1 MNMAVNDEAAFWSI
15 IASLISGFVVWGGAG
30 AIADHFLGT
39 GYLLIVGLVIG
50 IGSSFWLIWLR
61 FIKQ

>member
-1 MNMAVNDEAAFWSI
+1 MAVNDEAAFWSI
-15 IASLISGFVVWGGAG
+15 LAYLISGLVFWGGAG

-39 GYLLIVGLVIG
+39 GYLLIVVMVMG

>member
-1 MNMAVNDEAAFWSI
+1 MAVNDEAAFWSI
-15 IASLISGFVVWGGAG
+15 IAYLISGLVFWGGAG

-39 GYLLIVGLVIG
+39 RYLLIVGLVLG

-61 FIKQ
+61 FIKR

>member
-1 MNMAVNDEAAFWSI
+1 MAVNDEAAFWSI
-15 IASLISGFVVWGGAG
+15 LAYLISGLVFWGGA
-30 AIADHFLGT
+30 ADHFLGT
-39 GYLLIVGLVIG
+39 GYLLIVGMVMG